1 MRSKWPVASDETSCT
16 RKCRFT
22 KKSSLPAVPALSLLC
37 LHFPPLSRAPLLLD
51 PLPHHKNPSG
61 SRWEN
66 FPCRKA
72 PLLSG
77 MFSFGLCQERD
88 LVLFLFSLFFFAAL
102 QCRRRREGKGKVIN
116 KIYRDIDPVE
126 AKDKKNLI
134 NLISHTNSWT
144 VIKKKKRNKQLSW
157 DFMDTGA
164 NPRVL
169 VLGVLVEACRPVTVC
184 AGSKN

>member
-77 MFSFGLCQERD
+77 MFSFGLCQEKD
-88 LVLFLFSLFFFAAL
+88 LVLFLFSIFFAAL
-102 QCRRRREGKGKVIN
+102 QCRRRREGKGKDTN
-116 KIYRDIDPVE
+116 KIYRDTDPVE
-126 AKDKKNLI
+126 AKDKQ

-169 VLGVLVEACRPVTVC
+169 ELVEACRLVTVC
-184 AGSKN
+184 AGK